1 MGGGKSQT
9 STQSVS
15 IPPEVLA
22 RYNSVNATAEA
33 AAANPFKPYGGE
45 FVAPLTQTQ
54 TAGIQTTNAA
64 ANQAQPYYSAAT
76 QGLLGAQ
83 QGGANYI
90 GAATNQLGQAQQ
102 QGQGYL
108 GAATGA
114 AMAGAM
120 PINPAGL
127 NVGAYMNP
135 YTQGVVGATQAA
147 LNQQFGQ
154 QQAQQQAEA
163 IRAGAFGG
171 DRAGIQRAQLQGQQA
186 LAEAQAIAPLYQQN
200 YNQALAAA
208 QQQQGVGLGAAQ
220 ANRQAV
226 QQLGTQLAGLG
237 QQGYA
242 QGTGT
247 AQQLAALGQQ
257 GFQQGAT
264 SAQQLA
270 GLGTA
275 AQTAAL
281 QGAQAQLAAGQ
292 VGQQTQQ
299 ALDTAQYQQYLQQQ
313 GYPFQVAQF
322 LAGIAEGTGALSG
335 STTTTTQP
343 AGFFSDERL
352 KEDVKKIG
360 KTNDGQPIYSYKY
373 KGDDRTQIGLMAQ
386 DVEKTHP
393 EAVGLMS
400 GYKTV
405 DYKKA
410 TEDSERPAKY
420 AGGGLVP
427 DGFDYNSMGGAV
439 TSDMAGEHFARGG
452 YALGGDPTNPY
463 SAAGYVPISMQTT
476 TPRQL
481 MVAPALRA
489 PSPSGLAQAADTGKN
504 IAGLYNFGKSGL
516 MGTEATKDAAAT
528 KGLLGNKGEWGGGL
542 LSDAS
547 TIFDDKK
554 GAATGGLIVP
564 RHHYA
569 PGGDVNPY
577 DLSSD
582 PLKDTIEEQKSNQL
596 SLPKPGQLP
605 NQQSG
610 LQQLAGLGS
619 TAMGLKG
626 LYDVG
631 SGIASGLPTFLTMF
645 AANGGRIHFDDGGS
659 VPTDIDKLQNILSS
673 GIKSSNQL
681 PLNYNLDDAA
691 QIRGSGL
698 WSGPYAEYGGG
709 LGVGLGGGRL
719 DVDFSRGQAPHSPPQ
734 YRGMA
739 RWSKSF
745 AGGGLV
751 PRDGYAT
758 RGRTDL
764 PLTEEQ
770 VAAAP
775 GLVPVDVPAPDETGI
790 PATAKGLAVDRQ
802 DLINNVFLPLNEQIE
817 SVGKANAR
825 NPRSTAS
832 GLFQFTQPTWD
843 GLVAK
848 YPEKGWTSRDIMNPQ
863 AQREMAPLHANDL
876 LDSFQRS
883 GIDPSAQALRL
894 GWAFGESGGPAFM
907 RAALLNP
914 DAPGTRF
921 ASSGAIKSNPNW
933 FFNSDGPNGA
943 YGSQKTASETMNTVL
958 GKFGSGEAGAPR
970 PPGLMGR
977 TSTPR
982 TEGDG
987 SGLIDKAT
995 SANYLVPALGFLG
1008 SMLASQR
1015 PTLGGALGEGLLG
1028 GTSAYMA
1035 QQKQDAQLQAMQ
1047 PVIAQRNVEALTA
1060 LSSGLKQYNAMNGTN
1075 LTLEQFSKLKPGE
1088 IAKYAGPAAAAA
1100 VSGQQTGAT
1109 PYSYT
1114 PEEMAKTVIH
1124 YPNGV
1129 DIPASADPKYLTD
1142 YKAHYASWGDNPYG
1156 KSQIA
1161 FADKQLETARQKTVS
1176 ASGEMVPAP
1185 GAISTEQQ
1193 ALSGQQRVAASSDF
1207 QNKGNEF
1214 RTQSIDIE
1222 NHLDQLSDALTRFKT
1237 GADAA
1242 SRANLDK
1249 VMEAID
1255 PQHKFASLHG
1265 NDGADYDKIIKS
1277 AMAIQIA
1284 QLKGLSA
1291 RAPAAELNALS
1302 QQIPNPNLSSDAVR
1316 QIVTNLKAH
1325 NEYQR
1330 KMYDEYDPE
1339 AYGYNVSNYQK
1350 DFMGKNPYKNFVKE
1364 AAESMAPGAG
1374 TKEVRSAASSQ
1385 AQSSAALD
1393 WARANPSDPRSA
1405 KILQKLGVQ

>member
-54 TAGIQTTNAA
+54 TSGIQTTNAA
-64 ANQAQPYYSAAT
+64 AGQAQPYYGAAT

-127 NVGAYMNP
+127 NVNAYMNP
-135 YTQGVVGATQAA
+135 YTQNVVGATQAA

-163 IRAGAFGG
+163 IKAGAFGG

-186 LAEAQAIAPLYQQN
+186 LAEAQAIAPLYQSS

-313 GYPFQVAQF
+313 GYPFQTAQF

-343 AGFFSDERL
+343 AGFFSDEHL
-352 KEDVKKIG
+352 KTDVKKIG

-373 KGDDRTQIGLMAQ
+373 KGDNRTQIGLMAQ
-386 DVEKTHP
+386 DVEKSHP
-393 EAVGLMS
+393 DAVGLMG

-410 TEDSERPAKY
+410 TEDAERPAKY

-427 DGFDYNSMGGAV
+427 DEFDYNSMGGAV
-439 TSDMAGEHFARGG
+439 TSDMSGEHFARGG
-452 YALGGDPTNPY
+452 YALGGDPINPY
-463 SAAGYVPISMQTT
+463 GAAGYVPSSMQSSA
-476 TPRQL
+476 PRQL
-481 MVAPALRA
+481 MVAPSLRA
-489 PSPSGLAQAADTGKN
+489 PSPSGLSQAADTGKN
-504 IAGLYNFGKSGL
+504 IAGLYNFGKAGL
-516 MGTEATKDAAAT
+516 MGTEATKDSAAT
-528 KGLLGNKGEWGGGL
+528 KGLFGNKGSWGGGL

-547 TIFDDKK
+547 SMFDDKK
-554 GAATGGLIVP
+554 PAATGGLIVP

-605 NQQSG
+605 SQQSG

-631 SGIASGLPTFLTMF
+631 SGIASAIPKFLPMLL
-645 AANGGRIHFDDGGS
+645 ADGGS
-659 VPTDIDKLQNILSS
+659 VPS
-673 GIKSSNQL
+673 
-681 PLNYNLDDAA
+681 
-691 QIRGSGL
+691 
-698 WSGPYAEYGGG
+698 YA
-709 LGVGLGGGRL
+709 
-719 DVDFSRGQAPHSPPQ
+719 S
-734 YRGMA
+734 
-739 RWSKSF
+739 
-745 AGGGLV
+745 GGLV

-758 RGRTDL
+758 RGGTDL

-770 VAAAP
+770 VVAAP
-775 GLVPVDVPAPDETGI
+775 GLVPVDAPLPDDAGI
-790 PATAKGLAVDRQ
+790 PQKAKGLVVDRN
-802 DLINNVFLPLNEQIE
+802 DLINNVFLPTNEYME
-817 SVGKANAR
+817 SGGKENAR
-825 NPRSTAS
+825 NSRSTAS

-863 AQREMAPLHANDL
+863 AQREMAPLHANNL
-876 LDSFQRS
+876 LDSFQKS

-907 RAALLNP
+907 KAALANP
-914 DAPGTRF
+914 DAPGTSF
-921 ASSGAIKSNPNW
+921 ASSGAIKANPTW
-933 FFNSDGPNGA
+933 FFNKDGTA
-943 YGSQKTASETMNTVL
+943 KTASETMNTVL
-958 GKFGSGEAGAPR
+958 GKFGSGDTNALR
-970 PPGLMGR
+970 PPGVMGGA
-977 TSTPR
+977 STPR

-995 SANYLVPALGFLG
+995 SSSFLVPALGFLG

-1015 PTLGGALGEGLLG
+1015 PTFGGALGEGLLG

-1088 IAKYAGPAAAAA
+1088 IARYAGPAAAAA
-1100 VSGQQTGAT
+1100 VSGQQTGTT

-1142 YKAHYASWGDNPYG
+1142 YKANYASWGDNPYA

-1161 FADKQLETARQKTVS
+1161 FADKQLETVRQKTVS

-1214 RTQSIDIE
+1214 RMQSIDIE

-1277 AMAIQIA
+1277 AMSIQIA

-1316 QIVTNLKAH
+1316 QIVANLKAH

-1350 DFMGKNPYKNFVKE
+1350 DFEKTNPYKNYVSK
-1364 AAESMAPGAG
+1364 AVESMAPVAG
-1374 TKEVRSAASSQ
+1374 TKKNSAATKTI
-1385 AQSSAALD
+1385 
-1393 WARANPSDPRSA
+1393 ARSGVVTQGPNAGKKIIEYSDGTREY
-1405 KILQKLGVQ
+1405 Q